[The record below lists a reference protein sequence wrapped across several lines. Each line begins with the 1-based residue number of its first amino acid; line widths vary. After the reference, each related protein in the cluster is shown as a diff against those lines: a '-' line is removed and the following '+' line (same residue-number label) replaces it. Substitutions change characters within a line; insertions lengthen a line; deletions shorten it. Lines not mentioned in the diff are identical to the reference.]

1 MPSGPTRGWIG
12 PFHLTGSKSGLSGSI
27 GGRSWLGWRSSSGRR
42 SRASVV
48 ANGDY
53 CGLRR
58 LLSDR
63 EVGGPRAGVGCVE
76 KVLTP
81 SPPAGLERLGS
92 SRGRTGAP
100 ARRSSDA
107 RSRPRCS
114 RGLAQRFA
122 VAWIAYLRWIPTW
135 LQVTRTTG
143 LDASRPSTWTSSQA
157 TSTPRAATSSS
168 LTHGR

>member
-1 MPSGPTRGWIG
+1 MPSGPTGGWIG
-12 PFHLTGSKSGLSGSI
+12 PFHLTGSKSGLSGSV
-27 GGRSWLGWRSSSGRR
+27 GGRSWLGWRSTSGRR

-76 KVLTP
+76 KVPTP

-107 RSRPRCS
+107 RSRPPCS
-114 RGLAQRFA
+114 RS
-122 VAWIAYLRWIPTW
+122 LR
-135 LQVTRTTG
+135 
-143 LDASRPSTWTSSQA
+143 SRPRQRSHVEHRRVTSARRAPAARPDPPGHGRTSSRRRRSA
-157 TSTPRAATSSS
+157 RH
-168 LTHGR
+168 LRHTHGRRSS